1 MSNSLL
7 NKDYAV
13 YLPAVNDTFA
23 ADVLKPLKSDRP
35 FPAGLELKD
44 LIFWDKNNKLWHYSH
59 ILHSVGLHKVN
70 SSPNNAVTQAGRTD
84 CFLLGDSG
92 GFQIGTGAIKGY
104 DKLKGIT
111 TGDEAVAAWAGAY
124 EVRKW
129 ILEWLELHTDY
140 AMTIDMPLWA
150 RLEKRS
156 DTPFHNCSVRQLTDM
171 TVENLQF
178 IDRNRQ
184 GRTKWLNVIQGLDE
198 KTTEEWWAAVKWFD
212 CGGYALAGSAGISG
226 GIKGVLKTILMIRDD
241 GVLAEGRNW
250 IHTLGV
256 STPKWAILLTAIQR
270 ALRKTVNPKMQIS
283 FDSSTPF
290 QEAGIRENVISSPA
304 FTSRPADWVFEYVKV
319 PQSAKLAGSTAPLPY
334 RGPLAQKLTL
344 GDLNV
349 RGGAWTPRSFDTV
362 SNLLLCN
369 INCWSMLDAFKRA
382 NDIAFASDRK
392 DLPAIWG
399 DCLDFIDD
407 LFTVNDWATRLE
419 AEKRMLNAVAP
430 AT

>member
-1 MSNSLL
+1 MSSSLL
-7 NKDYAV
+7 NKDYAI
-13 YLPAVNDTFA
+13 YLPAVNDSFA
-23 ADVLKPLKSDRP
+23 ADVLKPLKADRP
-35 FPAGLELKD
+35 FPVGIDLKD

-84 CFLLGDSG
+84 CFLLGDSA
-92 GFQIGTGAIKGY
+92 GFQIGTGALKGY
-104 DKLKGIT
+104 DKLTAGM
-111 TGDEAVAAWAGAY
+111 TGNEAVSAWAGAY

-150 RLEKRS
+150 RLDKRS
-156 DTPFHNCSVRQLTDM
+156 DTPFHNCSIQQLTDM

-178 IDRNRQ
+178 IDANRQ
-184 GRTKWLNVIQGLDE
+184 GRTNWLNVIQGLDE
-198 KTTEEWWAAVKWFD
+198 KTTGDWWAAVKWFY
-212 CGGYALAGSAGISG
+212 CSGYALAGSAGISG
-226 GIKGVLKTILMIRDD
+226 GIKGVLKTVLMIRDD
-241 GVLAEGRNW
+241 GVLADGRNW

-270 ALRKTVNPKMQIS
+270 GLRKTVNPKMQIS

-290 QEAGIRENVISSPA
+290 QEAGIRENLINPPA
-304 FTSRPADWVFEYVKV
+304 FTRRPADWSMQFLKM
-319 PQSAKLAGSTAPLPY
+319 PQSAKLAGSIEPLPNNS
-334 RGPLAQKLTL
+334 PLASKLTL
-344 GDLNV
+344 GHLNV
-349 RGGAWTPRSFDTV
+349 RGGAWTQRSFDTV

-369 INCWSMLDAFKRA
+369 INCWSMLNAFKQA
-382 NDIAFASDRK
+382 NEIAFASDRK

-407 LFTVNDWATRLE
+407 LFAASDWAARLE
-419 AEKRMLNAVAP
+419 TEKRLLDAMAP
-430 AT
+430 AA